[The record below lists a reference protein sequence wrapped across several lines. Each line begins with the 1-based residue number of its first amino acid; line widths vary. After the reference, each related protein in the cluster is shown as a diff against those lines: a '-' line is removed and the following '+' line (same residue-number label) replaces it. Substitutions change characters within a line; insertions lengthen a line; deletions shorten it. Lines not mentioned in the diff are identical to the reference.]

1 MTLPAMPWV
10 PEISIGCFRQSW
22 GPKADFIDRNVGRAR
37 VLLSRA
43 RLKSLP
49 TETCTHKQGEGDVQ
63 PRPHDL
69 HDSEKS
75 KGKLTTLGRG
85 MWRELVDEI
94 RSNCRR
100 KKWRPFDSLLP
111 RLSSPWVSVEV
122 KKATRESSKL

>member
-22 GPKADFIDRNVGRAR
+22 GPKADSIDRNVGRAR

-75 KGKLTTLGRG
+75 KGKLSTLGRG
-85 MWRELVDEI
+85 MCRELVD
-94 RSNCRR
+94 
-100 KKWRPFDSLLP
+100 KKSQIGGGKNGDRLTFFCPDYLPSGSQWR
-111 RLSSPWVSVEV
+111 
-122 KKATRESSKL
+122 